1 MSVSGRPKRSASKL
15 LRALRVAVFFA
26 VSPLY
31 LVAVIVVILVSHDVR
46 HWYPLV
52 RLWADHSLRWFRV
65 GVEADAAHRI
75 EPGRDYVLLCNHRS
89 HFDIFALF
97 VSLPHTYTR
106 WVAKREL
113 EKVPLFG
120 YALKISGQILVNRN
134 DHSQAIDELR
144 RHLGESGMSVVFFAE
159 GQRSDDAR
167 LMPFKKG
174 GAAFAIDAGLPL
186 VPIAIAGSEHV
197 LEKHSLMV
205 SPGTITVKVGEPIE
219 TRGLTID
226 DRGALTERARAQ
238 VEEMLEQLEPS
249 ERNGQVELPSG
260 YSRGAKVH
268 V

>member
-1 MSVSGRPKRSASKL
+1 MSVSGRPKHSASRL

-31 LVAVIVVILVSHDVR
+31 LVAVIIVILVSHDIR
-46 HWYPLV
+46 RWYPLG
-52 RLWADHSLRWFRV
+52 RLWADHSLRWFRIR
-65 GVEADAAHRI
+65 VEADTARCI

-97 VSLPHTYTR
+97 ASLPHTYTR

-120 YALKISGQILVNRN
+120 YALKISGQILVDRN

-144 RHLGESGMSVVFFAE
+144 RHLGESGLSVVFFAE

-186 VPIAIAGSEHV
+186 VPIAIAGSERV
-197 LEKHSLMV
+197 LPKHSLMV

-226 DRGALTERARAQ
+226 DREALTERARSR

-249 ERNGQVELPSG
+249 EHRDQVELPSG

-268 V
+268 G

>member
-1 MSVSGRPKRSASKL
+1 MFASGRLNRALSVI
-15 LRALRVAVFFA
+15 LRALRVAIFFA

-31 LVAVIVVILVSHDVR
+31 LAAVIVVVLVTHDVR
-46 HWYPLV
+46 RWYPLA
-52 RLWADHSLRWFRV
+52 RLWAEHSLRWFRV
-65 GVEADAAHRI
+65 RVEVDAARRI
-75 EPGRDYVLLCNHRS
+75 QPGRDYVLLCNHRS

-113 EKVPLFG
+113 TKVPLFG
-120 YALKISGQILVNRN
+120 YALKISGQILVDRN

-167 LMPFKKG
+167 LMPFKRG
-174 GAAFAIDAGLPL
+174 GAAFAIDAGLPV
-186 VPIAIAGSEHV
+186 VPVAIAGSQRV

-205 SPGTITVKVGEPIE
+205 SSGTIMVQVGEPIE
-219 TRGLTID
+219 TAGLTID
-226 DRGALTERARAQ
+226 DRAALTERARVQ
-238 VEEMLEQLEPS
+238 IDEMLQQLESPGHDS
-249 ERNGQVELPSG
+249 QVELPSG